1 MESARIINSLKKL
14 GLTEYEAKAYIA
26 LLERGEADALEI
38 SRRSGVP
45 RTRIYDI
52 LSKLESNGF
61 IQGLKG
67 SRPMIYIALP
77 PSHTLK
83 PLKDSIVKDLENT
96 LNDLEQVYLRSSS
109 PRRYNVWLF
118 RGIQAYG
125 TALRLIDEAEE
136 NILVRIVYLPRDIL
150 ENLLGKLREV
160 KADGIDVYLIL
171 DTRILSTSMP
181 KETMSEIVKEFNAEI
196 LNSMIPLNGLVLDFK
211 QALLLYVSP
220 ALPKNPF
227 AFLIQDI
234 GELGQ
239 LIKKHMMDLSEK
251 TKN

>member
-109 PRRYNVWLF
+109 
-118 RGIQAYG
+118 
-125 TALRLIDEAEE
+125 
-136 NILVRIVYLPRDIL
+136 
-150 ENLLGKLREV
+150 
-160 KADGIDVYLIL
+160 
-171 DTRILSTSMP
+171 
-181 KETMSEIVKEFNAEI
+181 
-196 LNSMIPLNGLVLDFK
+196 
-211 QALLLYVSP
+211 
-220 ALPKNPF
+220 
-227 AFLIQDI
+227 
-234 GELGQ
+234 
-239 LIKKHMMDLSEK
+239 
-251 TKN
+251 

>member
-14 GLTEYEAKAYIA
+14 GLTEYEAKTYIA
-26 LLERGEADALEI
+26 LLEHGEADALEI

-67 SRPMIYIALP
+67 SRPTIYIALP

-83 PLKDSIVKDLENT
+83 PLKDSIVKDLEDA
-96 LNDLEQVYLRSSS
+96 LSDLEQLYLRNSSS
-109 PRRYNVWLF
+109 QRCNVWLF
-118 RGIQAYG
+118 RGLRAYG
-125 TALRLIDEAEE
+125 TALRLIDEAKE
-136 NILVRIVYLPRDIL
+136 NVLVRVVYLPHDIL
-150 ENLLGKLREV
+150 ENLWSKLRKV

-171 DTRILSTSMP
+171 DARILSTSMP
-181 KETMSEIVKEFNAEI
+181 KEMITKIVKEFNAKV
-196 LNSMIPLNGLVLDFK
+196 LNSLIPLNGLVLDFK
-211 QALLLYVSP
+211 QALLLYASP
-220 ALPKNPF
+220 TLPKNPF
-227 AFLIQDI
+227 AFLIEDI

-239 LIKKHMMDLSEK
+239 LIKKHIMDLM
-251 TKN
+251 

>member
-1 MESARIINSLKKL
+1 MINSLKKL

-96 LNDLEQVYLRSSS
+96 LNDLEQVYLRSSP

-160 KADGIDVYLIL
+160 KADGIHVYLIL

-239 LIKKHMMDLSEK
+239 LIKKHMMDLSGK

>member
-1 MESARIINSLKKL
+1 MESAKIINSLKKL

-26 LLERGEADALEI
+26 LLEHGEADALEI

-67 SRPMIYIALP
+67 SRPTIYIALP

-96 LNDLEQVYLRSSS
+96 LNDLEKVYLRNSS
-109 PRRYNVWLF
+109 PQRYNVWLF

-136 NILVRIVYLPRDIL
+136 NLLVRIVYLPHDIL
-150 ENLLGKLREV
+150 ENLLSKLREV
-160 KADGIDVYLIL
+160 KTDGINVYLTL

-181 KETMSEIVKEFNAEI
+181 KETMSEIVKEFNARI
-196 LNSMIPLNGLVLDFK
+196 VNSMIPLNGLVLDFK

-220 ALPKNPF
+220 TLPKNPF

-239 LIKKHMMDLSEK
+239 LIKKHMTDLSEK

>member
-1 MESARIINSLKKL
+1 M
-14 GLTEYEAKAYIA
+14 
-26 LLERGEADALEI
+26 
-38 SRRSGVP
+38 
-45 RTRIYDI
+45 
-52 LSKLESNGF
+52 
-61 IQGLKG
+61 
-67 SRPMIYIALP
+67 
-77 PSHTLK
+77 
-83 PLKDSIVKDLENT
+83 
-96 LNDLEQVYLRSSS
+96 
-109 PRRYNVWLF
+109 
-118 RGIQAYG
+118 
-125 TALRLIDEAEE
+125 IDEAEE
-136 NILVRIVYLPRDIL
+136 NILGRIVYLPHDIL

-239 LIKKHMMDLSEK
+239 LIKKHMMDLSGK